1 MRASPHPPLSLQK
14 KDGGALP
21 QTPHCLLPPT
31 ISTEAL
37 LPPRAPTQCHT
48 NTRTPSWHTV
58 VPLSPPLLPPSLRAR
73 CVNRGGCYHMEHCT
87 EPRTQR

>member
-37 LPPRAPTQCHT
+37 LPPRAPTQCPQ
-48 NTRTPSWHTV
+48 TPGH
-58 VPLSPPLLPPSLRAR
+58 PPGTQLFLFPPPPLPPSLRAH